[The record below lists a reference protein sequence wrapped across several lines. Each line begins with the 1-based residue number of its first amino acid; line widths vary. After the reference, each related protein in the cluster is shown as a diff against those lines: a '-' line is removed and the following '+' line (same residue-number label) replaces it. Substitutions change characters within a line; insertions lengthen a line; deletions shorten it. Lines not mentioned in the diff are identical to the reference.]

1 MQMKA
6 MIVGHSVLCQAS
18 VRFNRWL
25 RPPPGNPH
33 SNWLGKW
40 IRSSF
45 LELRGET
52 HRVRGKKEADLK
64 QICDEGPNIVVP
76 MIGENIFLH
85 TDPEGLAGRI
95 VSLATM
101 TVQQG
106 IHRRW
111 SYVNYCHV
119 CVHHGAFCTK
129 WTDVKKDRM
138 SQYLESYSQQV
149 SVINRQLPAVWN

>member
-1 MQMKA
+1 

-33 SNWLGKW
+33 SNWLVKW

-64 QICDEGPNIVVP
+64 QIRDEGPNIVVP

-85 TDPEGLAGRI
+85 TNPEGLAGRM
-95 VSLATM
+95 VSLAMAMCNRGYTEE
-101 TVQQG
+101 VV
-106 IHRRW
+106 ICKLLPR
-111 SYVNYCHV
+111 
-119 CVHHGAFCTK
+119 FCAPRCILHK
-129 WTDVKKDRM
+129 MDGRKKDRM

-149 SVINRQLPAVWN
+149 SVINRQLPAV